1 MLKNIFLL
9 SLISSYLFF
18 GYHQIFLGL
27 SFGAALIIIGS
38 FYQLLKKGTTSKFL
52 FYNLIVATVFVILFI
67 LINPSLI
74 FDKILSFFWVIIIF
88 YFFHKTSLNN
98 GYNVVKNIYLGVIF
112 TSLIF
117 SVGQSLNIDI
127 FWNIRDFYPT
137 INDEM
142 INSQISL
149 RTDPPGLAY
158 YNVQLSSQVS
168 SAIILY
174 NLIISEN
181 LSWKK
186 GIYVN
191 LFFIV
196 ACFLTSMT
204 SSLVIALSM
213 ILIRLFLSSKS
224 ILKIFIFLVISSII
238 IFLYFNI
245 FNILDGTKLS
255 RLTFTF
261 IGILVIASYPF
272 GVPIDS
278 LYNVKNEILRTVF
291 GDLPLLEYIL
301 ETSFHNSF
309 INVGVEIGLIGLLI
323 YVFIYFK
330 NIGLIQNLL
339 ITKSQ
344 KTAVF
349 LIILVYSIQFVTHNS
364 GPYTGDP
371 YYWIALAIYIG
382 GLKNKSKL
390 IKIS

>member
-191 LFFIV
+191 LFFY
-196 ACFLTSMT
+196 CCM
-204 SSLVIALSM
+204 
-213 ILIRLFLSSKS
+213 LFNFYDIK
-224 ILKIFIFLVISSII
+224 
-238 IFLYFNI
+238 
-245 FNILDGTKLS
+245 
-255 RLTFTF
+255 
-261 IGILVIASYPF
+261 F
-272 GVPIDS
+272 G
-278 LYNVKNEILRTVF
+278 
-291 GDLPLLEYIL
+291 
-301 ETSFHNSF
+301 NSF
-309 INVGVEIGLIGLLI
+309 INDTDTFIFKLKI
-323 YVFIYFK
+323 YIKNIYFSCNFIYYNFS
-330 NIGLIQNLL
+330 L
-339 ITKSQ
+339 
-344 KTAVF
+344 F
-349 LIILVYSIQFVTHNS
+349 
-364 GPYTGDP
+364 
-371 YYWIALAIYIG
+371 
-382 GLKNKSKL
+382 
-390 IKIS
+390 

>member
-309 INVGVEIGLIGLLI
+309 INVGVEIGLI
-323 YVFIYFK
+323 
-330 NIGLIQNLL
+330 
-339 ITKSQ
+339 
-344 KTAVF
+344 
-349 LIILVYSIQFVTHNS
+349 
-364 GPYTGDP
+364 
-371 YYWIALAIYIG
+371 
-382 GLKNKSKL
+382 
-390 IKIS
+390 